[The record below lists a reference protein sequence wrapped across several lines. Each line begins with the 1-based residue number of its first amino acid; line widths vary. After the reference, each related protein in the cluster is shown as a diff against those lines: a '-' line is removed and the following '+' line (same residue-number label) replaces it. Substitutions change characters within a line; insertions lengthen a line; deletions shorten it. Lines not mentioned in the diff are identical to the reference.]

1 MEEYSFT
8 FPKEAWYD
16 TYRLKDGKLPEKG
29 SHINFANILLNK
41 GISERMEN
49 MKKLWWLGLAILLA
63 VAGCSDNG
71 GNDNAGNNAANDAEG
86 TEDAEETAD
95 ASGAM
100 MDFYLNMTSTLNGI
114 DNELND
120 YEAALGGEEA
130 PSAEMKTAAAE
141 SAAASSEAVKGLEVS
156 GDLSKYEEE
165 LETFKTTLAE
175 AYDMKAAELEKEE
188 VNFDAANEKFAEAEE
203 QIASLLEEAGLVK
216 SSLTNDIN
224 G

>member
-1 MEEYSFT
+1 MESCLSNSELHKF
-8 FPKEAWYD
+8 
-16 TYRLKDGKLPEKG
+16 LPIVTQQG
-29 SHINFANILLNK
+29 N
-41 GISERMEN
+41 SERMKN

-63 VAGCSDNG
+63 VAGCANNG
-71 GNDNAGNNAANDAEG
+71 ENDAAGNNAADNAED
-86 TEDAEETAD
+86 TEATEEGTAD

-100 MDFYLNMTSTLNGI
+100 MDFYLNMTSTLNGV

-141 SAAASSEAVKGLEVS
+141 SAAATSEAVKGLEIS
-156 GDLSKYEEE
+156 EDLSQYEEE
-165 LETFKTTLAE
+165 LEAFKTTLAE
-175 AYDMKAAELEKEE
+175 SYDMKAAELQNEE

-203 QIASLLEEAGLVK
+203 QIGSLLEEAGLVK
-216 SSLTNDIN
+216 SSLSNDIN

>member
-1 MEEYSFT
+1 
-8 FPKEAWYD
+8 
-16 TYRLKDGKLPEKG
+16 
-29 SHINFANILLNK
+29 
-41 GISERMEN
+41 

>member
-1 MEEYSFT
+1 
-8 FPKEAWYD
+8 
-16 TYRLKDGKLPEKG
+16 
-29 SHINFANILLNK
+29 
-41 GISERMEN
+41 MEN
-49 MKKLWWLGLAILLA
+49 MKRLWWLGLVLLLA

-71 GNDNAGNNAANDAEG
+71 GNNNAGNGAED
-86 TEDAEETAD
+86 TEATEETAD

-120 YEAALGGEEA
+120 YEAAMGGEEA
-130 PSAEMKTAAAE
+130 PTAEMKTAAAE

-156 GDLSKYEEE
+156 GDLSQYEEE

-175 AYDMKAAELEKEE
+175 SYDMKAAELEKEE

-203 QIASLLEEAGLVK
+203 QIAGLLEEAGLVK